1 MSDAFANLGRR
12 ENKPN
17 FMLDLLLGRFRWD
30 LIRDFPRQDPA
41 DQARGDEVVA
51 TFRAF
56 LDAHVDP
63 LEIDSTGAL
72 PKGLVDNL
80 RAHGFLAPN
89 LAPEHGGLGLSTM
102 NTFRVIETAAGWCMP
117 VALVMAVEAGIGIG
131 AYLPHLPDGPLKDGI
146 SERMR
151 QGVVSGTA
159 DTGPEGAANRLR
171 SLTAVPTDDGTG
183 YVLNGAKVNIGNGS
197 LADFLCTTATVR
209 DEHGEEV
216 RLFIVDTRSPGFQ
229 VEGDHEFMGLRGFPN
244 AALRFD
250 QVYVPAENLVH
261 EESYDGRLTPA
272 VALVLSLG
280 RVYLISGPSLAIS
293 KRAVQLAREYAS
305 RRVVDERSLKEY
317 SEIRHLISASLAEVF
332 AIESMVD
339 WALLAPE
346 KGMSALYDQ
355 HATKNIVSQACWRVV
370 ESSMSILAAEGFETA
385 ESKARRGVPA
395 LPMERLFRDARGLR
409 ISGGVDFQLDNW
421 YARGIVFAHH
431 YPPMTQSDLPTDAP
445 SGLTAEHLSER
456 NVGHLRHVDEQ
467 VRRFGRA
474 CAGLARRYPD
484 RAALQAQERVQ
495 ILIGRIGTELYAMG
509 LTLARAEARSGTAS
523 AADDLSNDLADIFC
537 TAARHRLADCWAQFD
552 EAVEQGER
560 GPREEAVAASWLD
573 GAGPALPVRDLDERS
588 ALWDRKEEC

>member
-12 ENKPN
+12 KDAPN
-17 FMLDLLLGRFRWD
+17 YMLDLLLGRFRWD
-30 LIRDFPRQDPA
+30 LIREFPSQDAA
-41 DQARGDEVVA
+41 DRALGDEVVGN
-51 TFRAF
+51 FRAF

-72 PKGLVDNL
+72 PRGLVDEL
-80 RAHGFLAPN
+80 RANGFLAPN
-89 LAPEHGGLGLSTM
+89 LAPEHGGLGLSAM
-102 NTFRVIETAAGWCMP
+102 NTFRVVETAAGWCMP

-131 AYLPHLPDGPLKDGI
+131 AYLPHLSAGSLKDTIG
-146 SERMR
+146 ERMR
-151 QGVVSGTA
+151 DGIVSGTA
-159 DTGPEGAANRLR
+159 DTGPEGSANRLR
-171 SLTAVPTDDGTG
+171 SLTATPTADGTG
-183 YVLNGAKVNIGNGS
+183 YVLDGAKVNIGNGS
-197 LADFLCTTATVR
+197 LADYLCTTATVR
-209 DEHGEEV
+209 DEGGEEV
-216 RLFIVDTRSPGFQ
+216 RLFVVDTGSPGFH

-250 QVYVPAENLVH
+250 RVEVPAGNLVR
-261 EESYDGRLTPA
+261 EESYDDRLTPA

-305 RRVVDERSLKEY
+305 RRMVDGRRLKEY
-317 SEIRHLISASLAEVF
+317 SEIRHLISLSLADIF

-346 KGMSALYDQ
+346 KGMAALYDR

-385 ESKARRGVPA
+385 RSKARRGVPA

-421 YARGIVFAHH
+421 YSQGVVFAHH
-431 YPPMTQSDLPTDAP
+431 YPPIDESDLPGDAP
-445 SGLTAEHLSER
+445 SELTTEHLSER
-456 NVGHLRHVDEQ
+456 NIGHLHHVDEQ

-484 RAALQAQERVQ
+484 KATLLAQERVQ

-509 LTLARAEARSGTAS
+509 LTLARAEARCGDTPE
-523 AADDLSNDLADIFC
+523 ADEISNDLADLFC
-537 TAARHRLADCWAQFD
+537 TAARHRLADCWRQFD
-552 EAVEQGER
+552 EAVEQAER
-560 GPREEAVAASWLD
+560 GPREQAVAASWLD
-573 GAGPALPVRDLDERS
+573 GTGPAVPVRDLDERS
-588 ALWDRKEEC
+588 ALWDPKGAR